1 MLQVLILS
9 KQILKDSTNLC
20 LNSVTTRIADLS
32 TLTTIIQ
39 IFLNTQT
46 RIIKKL
52 IGAIKRKISKTWTS
66 SPPTKKFNIFLHFLK
81 DLIIHKLLLKILKT
95 SNNLAQKVNIPKI
108 FHCMIPIK
116 IKTITRLNLLQ
127 VQRGNRK

>member
-66 SPPTKKFNIFLHFLK
+66 SPPTKKFNIFLHFLM